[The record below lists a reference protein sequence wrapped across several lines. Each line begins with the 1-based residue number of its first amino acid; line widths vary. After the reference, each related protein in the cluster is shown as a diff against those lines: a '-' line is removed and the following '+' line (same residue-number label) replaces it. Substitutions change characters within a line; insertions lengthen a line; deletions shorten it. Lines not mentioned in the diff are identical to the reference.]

1 MISFFKRIPLGIK
14 LLLISIVPLIFIV
27 FLTIRLQ
34 HERQKQVN
42 VFIAFIERI
51 KRNGNII
58 LLIEDLQHERKLSFD
73 HVMNK
78 VGEEILAKQ
87 RNKTDSILNILNQ
100 SKDPQIMELD
110 KYTKLGGL
118 DSIRNKINNNTIAS
132 NAVTD
137 FYSSLIFRLN
147 TLTSVSVPVNPK
159 LKPLYNDLQAQK
171 VLSEMITYLS
181 IIRAN
186 IYTILYTR
194 KYEIE
199 ILMGTAGAY
208 DILNSYEKEFFVKS
222 KGNALEGYKK
232 LKQKSDYREMLN
244 LLQSSFTTFKVD
256 SSYTADQWWTVSEN
270 GLDQIALLQNQ
281 IWRKAVRDMETII
294 ANEIRDKNKD
304 LIMVI
309 SLLIIVGGLVIFM
322 IMILTGML
330 REIKLAAEKLSIGL
344 SGVRLKKWSNDAVG
358 SVAASIQKIDENQ
371 KQLAM
376 AADEIG
382 KGNFNVNVQP
392 RSKSDLLGNSI
403 ISMQASLQK
412 FSEEM
417 EALVKQRTE
426 ELERSNSDLQQ
437 FAHVASHD
445 LKEPL
450 RKIMIFSNQLI
461 DSMGDQMSPKA
472 LANAEKI
479 NKSAKRLSGMVD
491 GVLNYSIINAN
502 DDEMKPID
510 LNEVIKDVLSDLELV
525 IEQKKVD
532 VQVSELPDVI
542 GIPSLVQQLFYN
554 LINNALKFSRE
565 NIQPKITI
573 SSGIIDTE
581 DLPEGYSK
589 NGVEKYSDIRIQDNG
604 IGFNQKYAETLFNIF
619 IRLNPKEKYEG
630 TGLGLTLC
638 KKIVD
643 RHHGKIIAEGK
654 EGEGACFRVLL
665 PVKDVE

>member
-34 HERQKQVN
+34 QERQKQVN

-78 VGEEILAKQ
+78 VGEEALSKQ
-87 RNKTDSILNILNQ
+87 RIKTDSILNILNQ

-110 KYTKLGGL
+110 RYTKLGSL
-118 DSIRNKINNNTIAS
+118 DSIRNRINNNTIAS
-132 NAVTD
+132 DAVTN

-309 SLLIIVGGLVIFM
+309 SLLIIVGGLLIFM
-322 IMILTGML
+322 IMILSGML

-382 KGNFNVNVQP
+382 KGNFNVKVQP
-392 RSKSDLLGNSI
+392 RSKGDLLGNSI
-403 ISMQASLQK
+403 LSMQASLQK

-532 VQVSELPDVI
+532 VQVSELPVVI

-565 NIQPKITI
+565 NTQPKITI

-665 PVKDVE
+665 PIKDVE

>member
-1 MISFFKRIPLGIK
+1 MISFFKRIPLGLK
-14 LLLISIVPLIFIV
+14 LLLISIVPLLFIV
-27 FLTIRLQ
+27 FLTYQLQ

-58 LLIEDLQHERKLSFD
+58 LLIEDLQNERKLSFD

-78 VGEEILAKQ
+78 VGEDALLKQ
-87 RNKTDSILNILNQ
+87 RNKTDSVLNILHK
-100 SKDPQIMELD
+100 SKDPQIMQLD
-110 KYTKLGGL
+110 KYTKLADL
-118 DSIRNKINNNTIAS
+118 DSIRNRINNNSIS
-132 NAVTD
+132 SDAVTN

-147 TLTSVSVPVNPK
+147 TLTSVAVPVNPK

-208 DILNSYEKEFFVKS
+208 DIMNSYEKEFFVKS
-222 KGNALEGYKK
+222 KGDALEGYKA
-232 LKQKSDYREMLN
+232 LKQSGDYKAMLD
-244 LLQSSFTTFKVD
+244 LLKRSFTTFKVD
-256 SSYTADQWWTVSEN
+256 SSYTADEFWNVSEN
-270 GLDQIALLQNQ
+270 GLDQIALLQNR
-281 IWRKAVRDMETII
+281 IWGKAVADMESII
-294 ANEIRDKNKD
+294 AREKREKNKQ
-304 LIMVI
+304 LIFVI
-309 SLLIIVGGLVIFM
+309 SLLILVGGLVIFM
-322 IMILTGML
+322 ITVLSGML
-330 REIKLAAEKLSIGL
+330 REIKLAAEKLSMGL
-344 SGVRLKKWSNDAVG
+344 SGIHLRKWSNDAVG
-358 SVAASIQKIDENQ
+358 SLAVSIQKIDENQ
-371 KQLAM
+371 KQLAT
-376 AADEIG
+376 AAEEIG

-392 RSKSDLLGNSI
+392 RSRGDLLGNSI

-450 RKIMIFSNQLI
+450 RKIMIFSNKLI
-461 DSMGDQMSPKA
+461 DTMGDQMSPKA
-472 LANAEKI
+472 MEFTEKI

-502 DDEMKPID
+502 DDEMKLID

-525 IEQKKVD
+525 IEQKNVNI
-532 VQVSELPDVI
+532 QVSDLPVVM

-565 NIQPKITI
+565 NIQPRITI
-573 SSGIIDTE
+573 SSGIIHTDN
-581 DLPEGYSK
+581 LPDGYSK

-619 IRLNPKEKYEG
+619 IRLNSKEKYEG

-643 RHHGKIIAEGK
+643 RHNGKIIAEGK

-665 PVKDVE
+665 PIKDVE

>member
-1 MISFFKRIPLGIK
+1 MIAFFKRIPLGIK
-14 LLLISIVPLIFIV
+14 LLLISVVPLLFIV

-78 VGEEILAKQ
+78 VGEERLSHQ
-87 RNKTDSILNILNQ
+87 RQKTDSVLSILQ
-100 SKDPQIMELD
+100 KSKDPQIMELN
-110 KYTKLGGL
+110 KYTKLGDL
-118 DSIRNKINNNTIAS
+118 DSIRARINNNTIS
-132 NAVTD
+132 SDAVTN

-147 TLTSVSVPVNPK
+147 TLTSISVPVNPK

-222 KGNALEGYKK
+222 KGDALEGYKK
-232 LKQKSDYREMLN
+232 LKQKSDYRDMLDQ
-244 LLQSSFTTFKVD
+244 LQRSFTTFKVD
-256 SSYTADQWWTVSEN
+256 STYTADQWWNVSEN

-281 IWRKAVRDMETII
+281 IWLKAVGDMETII

-304 LIMVI
+304 LILVI
-309 SLLIIVGGLVIFM
+309 SLLIIVGALVIFM
-322 IMILTGML
+322 IMILSGML
-330 REIKLAAEKLSIGL
+330 REIKLAAEKLSMGL

-358 SVAASIQKIDENQ
+358 SVAASIQKIDANQ

-392 RSKSDLLGNSI
+392 RSKGDLLGNSI
-403 ISMQASLQK
+403 LSMQRSLQK

-450 RKIMIFSNQLI
+450 RKIMVFSNQLI
-461 DSMGDQMSPKA
+461 DSMGDQISPKA

-491 GVLNYSIINAN
+491 GVLNYSIVNAN
-502 DDEMKPID
+502 DDEMQSID

-525 IEQKKVD
+525 IEQKNVD
-532 VQVSELPDVI
+532 VQVSELPEVI

-565 NIQPKITI
+565 NVQPKITI
-573 SSGIIDTE
+573 SAGIVHTD
-581 DLPEGYSK
+581 DLPMGYSK
-589 NGVEKYSDIRIQDNG
+589 NGIAKYSDIRIQDNG

-638 KKIVD
+638 KKIAD

-665 PVKDVE
+665 PVKDEE

>member
-110 KYTKLGGL
+110 RYTKLGSL

-208 DILNSYEKEFFVKS
+208 DIMNSYEKEFFVKS

-309 SLLIIVGGLVIFM
+309 SLLIIVGGLLIFM
-322 IMILTGML
+322 IMILSGML

-358 SVAASIQKIDENQ
+358 SVTASIQKIDENQ

-382 KGNFNVNVQP
+382 KGNFNVKVQP
-392 RSKSDLLGNSI
+392 RSKGDLLGNSI
-403 ISMQASLQK
+403 LSMQASLQK

-532 VQVSELPDVI
+532 VQVSELPVVI

-565 NIQPKITI
+565 NTQPKITI

-665 PVKDVE
+665 PIKDVE

>member
-1 MISFFKRIPLGIK
+1 MIAFFKRIPLGIK
-14 LLLISIVPLIFIV
+14 LLLISVVPLLFIV

-73 HVMNK
+73 HLMDK
-78 VGEEILAKQ
+78 VGEETLSQQ
-87 RNKTDSILNILNQ
+87 RHKTDSVLNILQ
-100 SKDPQIMELD
+100 KSKDPQIMELN
-110 KYTKLGGL
+110 KYTKLGEL
-118 DSIRNKINNNTIAS
+118 DSIRIRINNNNIS
-132 NAVTD
+132 SDAVTNY
-137 FYSSLIFRLN
+137 YSSLIFRLN
-147 TLTSVSVPVNPK
+147 TLTSISVPVNPK

-199 ILMGTAGAY
+199 ILVGTAGAY

-222 KGNALEGYKK
+222 KGDALAGYKK
-232 LKQKSDYREMLN
+232 LKQKSDYRDMLDQ
-244 LLQSSFTTFKVD
+244 LQRSFTTFKVD
-256 SSYTADQWWTVSEN
+256 STYTADQWWNVSEN

-281 IWRKAVRDMETII
+281 IWLKAVRDMETII
-294 ANEIRDKNKD
+294 ANETRDKNKD
-304 LIMVI
+304 LILVI
-309 SLLIIVGGLVIFM
+309 SLLIIVGALVIFM
-322 IMILTGML
+322 IMILSGML
-330 REIKLAAEKLSIGL
+330 REIKLAAEKLSMGL

-358 SVAASIQKIDENQ
+358 SVAASIQKIDANQ

-392 RSKSDLLGNSI
+392 RSKGDLLGNSI
-403 ISMQASLQK
+403 LSMQRSLQK

-450 RKIMIFSNQLI
+450 RKIMVFSNQLI
-461 DSMGDQMSPKA
+461 DSMGDQISPKA

-491 GVLNYSIINAN
+491 GVLNYSIVNAN
-502 DDEMKPID
+502 DDEMQSID

-525 IEQKKVD
+525 IEQKNVD
-532 VQVSELPDVI
+532 VQVSELPEVI

-565 NIQPKITI
+565 NVQPKIII
-573 SSGIIDTE
+573 SAGIVHTY
-581 DLPEGYSK
+581 DLPMGYSK
-589 NGVEKYSDIRIQDNG
+589 NGIAKYSDIRIQDNG

-638 KKIVD
+638 KKIAD

-665 PVKDVE
+665 PVKDEE